1 MSDKLLL
8 EIREKFPEIEFRLKI
23 KNKQLYLV
31 PNIIPEWADY
41 KEENHVTEILD
52 EMDKPVTYEKF
63 MELSKK
69 RNDDFFLF
77 ADGIVFS
84 SFDNSTD
91 QIPVLINGKRELVSS
106 HFNGDLLINN
116 VGLIN
121 SKGEIVEYDED
132 EEINFL

>member
-91 QIPVLINGKRELVSS
+91 QIPVLINGKRELVSR

>member
-52 EMDKPVTYEKF
+52 EMDKPVTYKKF

-69 RNDDFFLF
+69 RNDNFFLF

>member
-8 EIREKFPEIEFRLKI
+8 EIREKFSEIEFRLKI
-23 KNKQLYLV
+23 TNKQLYLV

-69 RNDDFFLF
+69 RNDNFFLF

>member
-63 MELSKK
+63 MKLSKK
-69 RNDDFFLF
+69 RNDNFFLF